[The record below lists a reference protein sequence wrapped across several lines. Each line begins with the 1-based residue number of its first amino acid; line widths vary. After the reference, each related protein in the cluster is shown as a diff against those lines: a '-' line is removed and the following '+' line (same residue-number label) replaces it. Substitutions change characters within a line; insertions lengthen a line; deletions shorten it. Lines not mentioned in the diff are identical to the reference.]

1 MQKSKNGINLCT
13 EGLTEKRLKNILRDH
28 LQVDSYSNQKNCDYD
43 STAFDRCV
51 EEKDTDNKHS
61 RSGYTDT
68 TINVNNRR
76 AGPVH
81 GYYEFLPFD
90 FETICHMPD
99 LKNVSIYERYFFNI

>member
-13 EGLTEKRLKNILRDH
+13 EGLTEKRLKNIFRDY

-76 AGPVH
+76 AGSVH
-81 GYYEFLPFD
+81 GYDEFSPLD
-90 FETICHMPD
+90 FKTVRHIPG
-99 LKNVSIYERYFFNI
+99 LKNVKI